1 MALQSTCRNL
11 FGAQQHVDIN
21 VVTIV
26 IVSGATPRD
35 ADRSSPETTAVN
47 ATGGVYTCTM
57 PSGQF
62 QILVGAETVNAP
74 NTAPGDKVTVHGLSS
89 ASGVTT
95 FSVTK
100 SDTTALTAGEEIHL
114 VFLVLGS

>member
-26 IVSGATPRD
+26 ITANGRD
-35 ADRSSPETTAVN
+35 ADRSSPETTVGAGSSGAYV
-47 ATGGVYTCTM
+47 CTM

-62 QILVGAETVNAP
+62 QVSVGQETVNSS
-74 NTAPGDKVTVHGLSS
+74 TDKVSITSLSS
-89 ASGVTT
+89 ANGVTT
-95 FSVTK
+95 FTATK
-100 SDTTALTAGEEIHL
+100 SDGVNAAGAEEMHITFL
-114 VFLVLGS
+114 VFGS